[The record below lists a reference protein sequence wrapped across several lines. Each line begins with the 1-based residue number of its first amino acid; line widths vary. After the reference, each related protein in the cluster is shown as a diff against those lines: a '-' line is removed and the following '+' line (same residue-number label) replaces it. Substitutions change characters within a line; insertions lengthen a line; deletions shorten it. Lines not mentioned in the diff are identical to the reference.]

1 MGRENVQKALN
12 RAGGYPSPADG
23 VESCISDAIATE
35 VRSMVDTLEGNLA
48 TLKAG
53 IAHLRGSELEYRLH
67 RRIRTLAIEA
77 LSLRRIRI
85 VQSVMRE
92 PEQDFLEC
100 VEDAVESGRITSGQS
115 DRIEATDLI
124 LHVQRRCDRVPMW
137 VAVEVSRQVRADDV
151 ELARATADALRTV
164 FDAEA
169 LAVVAGDSIEPP
181 EAVRAKVAGVRYLA
195 VPPLILA

>member
-1 MGRENVQKALN
+1 
-12 RAGGYPSPADG
+12 
-23 VESCISDAIATE
+23 
-35 VRSMVDTLEGNLA
+35 MVDTLEGNLA

-92 PEQDFLEC
+92 PEQDYLER

-181 EAVRAKVAGVRYLA
+181 EAVRAKVVGVRYLA